1 LPPAKKKHLY
11 GIIQQNKQHY
21 GKRSHEFTEAVDT
34 LGEYCSPE
42 ESWNIV
48 APQTEQARSDE
59 VKEGAY

>member
-1 LPPAKKKHLY
+1 MY